1 MLTPTS
7 ATLSGATFGN
17 QRRLFMIAAFLL
29 LLLGMSGMRI
39 SSSSILFVMIMKKFC
54 IMASIVG
61 ALGVLTGCS
70 MFQKMPDGKYTLDI
84 KN

>member
-1 MLTPTS
+1 M
-7 ATLSGATFGN
+7 N
-17 QRRLFMIAAFLL
+17 
-29 LLLGMSGMRI
+29 
-39 SSSSILFVMIMKKFC
+39 MKRFS

-61 ALGVLTGCS
+61 VLSVLTGCS